1 MKYEAK
7 LEDGA
12 LVAKSPEEGVE
23 FCVNDGNFVQLGKKC
38 ISCQYHRGFN
48 FLFKTT

>member
-1 MKYEAK
+1 MKYEANI
-7 LEDGA
+7 EDGT

-23 FCVNDGNFVQLGKKC
+23 FCVNDGNFVQLGKKSR
-38 ISCQYHRGFN
+38 SCQYHIGFN